1 MKLEVQAIHQN
12 LISLREE
19 NFKIIQNKI
28 DKKWGI
34 KLMKDFFL
42 VFSQIIDQEKQF
54 SLYVSFLDYYFK
66 QHE

>member
-1 MKLEVQAIHQN
+1 MKLEIQTIHQN

-28 DKKWGI
+28 DKVWGI
-34 KLMKDFFL
+34 EPEDFFL
-42 VFSQIIDQEKQF
+42 LFSQIIGQGKQF
-54 SLYVSFLDYYFK
+54 SLYISFLDYYLK

>member
-1 MKLEVQAIHQN
+1 MKLEIQTIHQN

-28 DKKWGI
+28 DKVWGI
-34 KLMKDFFL
+34 EPEDFFL
-42 VFSQIIDQEKQF
+42 LFSQIIGQEKQF
-54 SLYVSFLDYYFK
+54 SLYISFLDYYLK

>member
-1 MKLEVQAIHQN
+1 MELKVQAIHQN

-42 VFSQIIDQEKQF
+42 VFSQIIDQGKQF
-54 SLYVSFLDYYFK
+54 SLYVSFLDYYLK

>member
-28 DKKWGI
+28 DKK
-34 KLMKDFFL
+34 
-42 VFSQIIDQEKQF
+42 
-54 SLYVSFLDYYFK
+54 
-66 QHE
+66 